1 MQPHW
6 QEEWRMCLHKRIIF
20 TSPFLSGRGPGGWSE
35 HPAPTQGIQRSA
47 ALWEGSEGVPPRMQA
62 GSPEGCNPTG
72 RRNGGCASINASSL
86 LPPSFQEGGQGDG
99 VSDLLTTNQQPT
111 TVLTC
116 QTAWPPPLFRRRQ
129 FYILWRPPVQPAD
142 PVKPSDIGIAFI
154 GLLPILFILLM
165 LTVVIPGFMG

>member
-1 MQPHW
+1 
-6 QEEWRMCLHKRIIF
+6 MCLHKLIIF
-20 TSPFLSGRGPGGWSE
+20 TSPFLSGRGAEGWSE

-47 ALWEGSEGVPPRMQA
+47 ALWEGSEGVPQRMQA
-62 GSPEGCNPTG
+62 GSPEGRNLSG
-72 RRNGGCASINASSL
+72 RRNGGCASINSSSL

-154 GLLPILFILLM
+154 GLLPILFILLV